1 MIIIVAYISV
11 LIHSCSLLSSFIV
24 ARVYHQLVIEKP
36 LVALSLKKTNSAFSV
51 VIHCLQF
58 FVWGWSKMRFPS
70 YTLTHLLVM
79 LLFKTCLGSQFFKIS
94 CVAFLA
100 FLGDTLSQ
108 HIFWSF
114 DFSVFLPIP
123 QCSLSLS
130 YKSCVADLSGM
141 SGHHTILWD
150 EKAPK
155 VFSSSFHSVIQ
166 SFIMKLPL
174 LSLLSFPTV
183 LESY

>member
-1 MIIIVAYISV
+1 MKNILNFYTFPPSLSSFQCLSCSLLPTQAHSLPLKLVASILIIIVAYISV

-94 CVAFLA
+94 CMW
-100 FLGDTLSQ
+100 LSWR
-108 HIFWSF
+108 F
-114 DFSVFLPIP
+114 
-123 QCSLSLS
+123 
-130 YKSCVADLSGM
+130 
-141 SGHHTILWD
+141 
-150 EKAPK
+150 
-155 VFSSSFHSVIQ
+155 
-166 SFIMKLPL
+166 
-174 LSLLSFPTV
+174 
-183 LESY
+183 